1 MRRIFLA
8 STIFLLAGVQSVWA
22 QQPQPGSD
30 PIGDSFIPPELIMQH
45 QQEIGL
51 SPDQK
56 SFISAELQK
65 AQARF
70 NELQWQLAAEMETMA
85 SLVKQEKVDEAQT
98 LAQLD
103 KVLNLEREI
112 KRTHIALVIRI
123 KNRLSAEQQTRL
135 QEMKHKSGPR

>member
-1 MRRIFLA
+1 MRRIVFA
-8 STIFLLAGVQSVWA
+8 SIVLLLAGVQVVWA
-22 QQPQPGSD
+22 QQPQPGGD
-30 PIGDSFIPPELIMQH
+30 PIGDNFIPPELIMQH

-51 SPDQK
+51 TADQK
-56 SFISAELQK
+56 SFINAELQK

-70 NELQWQLAAEMETMA
+70 GELQWQLAGEVETMA
-85 SLVKQEKVDEAQT
+85 SLVKQERIDEAQT
-98 LAQLD
+98 LTQLD
-103 KVLNLEREI
+103 KILNLEREI